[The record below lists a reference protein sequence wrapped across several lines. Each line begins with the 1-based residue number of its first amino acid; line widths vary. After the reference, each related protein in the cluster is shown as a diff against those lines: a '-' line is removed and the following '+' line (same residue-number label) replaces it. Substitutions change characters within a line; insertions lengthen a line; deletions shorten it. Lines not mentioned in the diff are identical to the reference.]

1 VGRDGAAG
9 HTAAQPW
16 GGGLRRIRLPQLFI
30 GAILLIAIVPAT
42 GAVSD
47 PDFFWHL
54 RVGQWIIDH
63 HSIPTHDLFTYTVAD
78 HRFVAHEW
86 LSEVIMAIITA
97 ALGLGG
103 VSLYFAAITWAAF
116 LGLLR
121 TARAAYVIA
130 GLGLVIGLAAGNPIW
145 GPRTQMITFA
155 FVVALLLAL
164 RRYRESHDR
173 RWLYPLP
180 LLFLFWVNLHAGF
193 TIGLIFLAIT
203 IVGEYLHNR
212 LVRPHGDEP
221 GGGPTLMRP
230 LLTIAGLSVL
240 AVLVNPNFAA
250 IYVYAAQTQF
260 STAQQKLI
268 VEWFSPDFH
277 RPELRAFEA
286 MLLLIIALLA
296 VAPRKPRI
304 TDMLLLFAGIVL
316 ALQSVRHIALFVAIA
331 TPIMIELGQS
341 AWDAHKGRL
350 PHLHEP
356 RPGPV
361 AGLINLVVLLLVAI
375 VALAQVLPNLR
386 SGFRS
391 TAITRDYPVVAVDF
405 VEADPPPGRVFNQY
419 GYGGYLVY
427 RMWPRLDVY
436 IYGDAAVMG
445 DPFLNEY
452 QGVAV
457 IRPDYRKVLDRRQ
470 VSWVVYATGEALE
483 VVLQQSPDW
492 QLVYQDKVASVLVRR
507 NSETAA
513 YLTRHASL

>member
-1 VGRDGAAG
+1 V
-9 HTAAQPW
+9 
-16 GGGLRRIRLPQLFI
+16 PQLFI
-30 GAILLIAIVPAT
+30 GAILLIAVVPAT
-42 GAVSD
+42 GAVND

-63 HSIPTHDLFTYTVAD
+63 RAIPTHDLFTYTVAA

-86 LSEVIMAIITA
+86 LSEVIMAAITGA
-97 ALGLGG
+97 FGLGG
-103 VSLYFAAITWAAF
+103 VSAYFAVITWAAF
-116 LGLLR
+116 VGLLR
-121 TARAAYVIA
+121 TAQAVYVI
-130 GLGLVIGLAAGNPIW
+130 GGVGLVIGLAAGNPIW

-155 FVVALLLAL
+155 FVVALLLML
-164 RRYRESHDR
+164 RRYRENRDR

-180 LLFLFWVNLHAGF
+180 CLFLLWVNLHAGF
-193 TIGLIFLAIT
+193 TIGLIFLAVT
-203 IVGEYLHNR
+203 IAGEYLHNR
-212 LVRPHGDEP
+212 LTGNAA
-221 GGGPTLMRP
+221 GSPTPMRP
-230 LLTIAGLSVL
+230 LLTVGGLSLL
-240 AVLVNPNFAA
+240 AVVLNPNFAA

-286 MLLLIIALLA
+286 MLLLIIALLV

-331 TPIMIELGQS
+331 TPIMIELGQT
-341 AWDAHKGRL
+341 AWEAHRDRL
-350 PHLHEP
+350 PHLREP

-361 AGLINLVVLLLVAI
+361 SGLVNLAVLAVVAI

-391 TAITRDYPVVAVDF
+391 TAISRDYPVAAVDF
-405 VEADPPPGRVFNQY
+405 VQADPPPGNVFNQY

-427 RMWPRLDVY
+427 RMWPKTNVY

-457 IRPDYRKVLDRRQ
+457 IHSDYGQVLDRRG
-470 VSWVVYATGEALE
+470 VTWVIYSTGEALE

-492 QLVYQDKVASVLVRR
+492 RLVYQDKVASVLVRR
-507 NSETAA
+507 GPAVTA
-513 YLTRHASL
+513 YLARHPSR

>member
-1 VGRDGAAG
+1 MGSAAG
-9 HTAAQPW
+9 LAARA
-16 GGGLRRIRLPQLFI
+16 LSRIGLPQLFI
-30 GAILLIAIVPAT
+30 GAIVLVAMIPAT

-63 HSIPTHDLFTYTVAD
+63 HSIPTHDLFTYTVSD

-86 LSEVIMAIITA
+86 LSEVILAAITA

-116 LGLLR
+116 VGLLR

-130 GLGLVIGLAAGNPIW
+130 GLGLAIGFAAGNPIW

-155 FVVALLLAL
+155 FVVALLLML

-180 LLFLFWVNLHAGF
+180 VLFLLWVNLHAGF

-203 IVGEYLHNR
+203 IVGEYLRNR
-212 LVRPHGDEP
+212 LGRPAADDP
-221 GGGPTLMRP
+221 GGGPTPMRP
-230 LLTIAGLSVL
+230 LLAIAGLSLL

-250 IYVYAAQTQF
+250 IYLYAAQTQF

-286 MLLLIIALLA
+286 MLLLIIGLL
-296 VAPRKPRI
+296 VVSPRKPRLA
-304 TDMLLLFAGIVL
+304 DMLLLFAGIVL
-316 ALQSVRHIALFVAIA
+316 ALQSVRHTALFVAIA
-331 TPIMIELGQS
+331 TPIMIELGQG
-341 AWDAHKGRL
+341 AWDANRHRL
-350 PHLHEP
+350 PSLHEP
-356 RPGPV
+356 RRGRV
-361 AGLINLVVLLLVAI
+361 TGFLNLVVLVVVAI
-375 VALAQVLPNLR
+375 VALSQVLPSLR

-391 TAITRDYPVVAVDF
+391 IAIKKDYPVAAVDF
-405 VEADPPPGRVFNQY
+405 VQADPPPGHVFNQY
-419 GYGGYLVY
+419 GYGGYLIY
-427 RMWPRLDVY
+427 RMWPQLEVY

-452 QGVAV
+452 QGLAV
-457 IRPDYRKVLDRRQ
+457 IHPNYKETLDRRE
-470 VSWVVYATGEALE
+470 VSWVIYATGEPLE
-483 VVLQQSPDW
+483 VVLQQSQDW
-492 QLVYQDKVASVLVRR
+492 QLVYQDNAASVLVRK
-507 NSETAA
+507 SSAATA
-513 YLTRHASL
+513 YLARHASL